1 MTYTFQVTID
11 SREPHTQA
19 DWWAETL
26 GWQVEPSNEDFI
38 RSMVDQGMA
47 TDDDTTTHNGV
58 LVWKAGA
65 ALKPPEPGAP
75 RVLFQWVPEVKTV
88 KNRVHLDIRIG
99 DDDLDAVVA
108 RLAGRGATEL
118 HRGNQGPSV
127 WVTMTD
133 PEGNEF
139 CVG

>member
-1 MTYTFQVTID
+1 MTYTFQVTFD

-47 TDDDTTTHNGV
+47 TEDDTTTHNGV

-65 ALKPPEPGAP
+65 ALQPPEPGAP
-75 RVLFQWVPEVKTV
+75 RVLFQWVPEGKTV

-99 DDDLDAVVA
+99 ADDLDTVVA